1 MPKSQAVFPPGVDP
15 PAGIPSCPGL
25 ILHGIPAMGSATFCS
40 SALALSLTR
49 ILTIFERVTDRLAG
63 AHALHALWTVTRLSL
78 AHMWDF
84 TTAHCTPTETAHGS
98 AQVDHALLKIVE
110 LILDSPLTGS
120 GSLAHADLVVR
131 RIRLPIRL
139 RERIAMA
146 HLRSSAELLLNR
158 IEHLTLPSSQR
169 KEHRDHR
176 YNYSSSWH
184 SAFDH
189 LHQAHSHAERTR
201 AARGSF
207 FTRTF

>member
-1 MPKSQAVFPPGVDP
+1 
-15 PAGIPSCPGL
+15 
-25 ILHGIPAMGSATFCS
+25 MGSATFCS

-120 GSLAHADLVVR
+120 DSLAQADLVVR

-139 RERIAMA
+139 RGVAFDPTF
-146 HLRSSAELLLNR
+146 SWLLPPLP
-158 IEHLTLPSSQR
+158 PSSPR
-169 KEHRDHR
+169 CFL
-176 YNYSSSWH
+176 
-184 SAFDH
+184 A
-189 LHQAHSHAERTR
+189 
-201 AARGSF
+201 
-207 FTRTF
+207 